1 MPRQRKNP
9 KPIRKGI
16 SMNAFTVTVR
26 TAAGIV
32 RYHAI
37 ALCSCDAI
45 SSAIDRF
52 GIATVSAVPMKA
64 ARAQHANF

>member
-1 MPRQRKNP
+1 
-9 KPIRKGI
+9 
-16 SMNAFTVTVR
+16 
-26 TAAGIV
+26 V

-64 ARAQHANF
+64 AQGKLATAATTH

>member
-1 MPRQRKNP
+1 M
-9 KPIRKGI
+9 
-16 SMNAFTVTVR
+16 SAFTVTVR

>member
-1 MPRQRKNP
+1 M
-9 KPIRKGI
+9 
-16 SMNAFTVTVR
+16 SAFTVTVR

-45 SSAIDRF
+45 SSAIDIF
-52 GIATVSAVPMKA
+52 GIATVNAMPMKA
-64 ARAQHANF
+64 ERGKLAATATTH